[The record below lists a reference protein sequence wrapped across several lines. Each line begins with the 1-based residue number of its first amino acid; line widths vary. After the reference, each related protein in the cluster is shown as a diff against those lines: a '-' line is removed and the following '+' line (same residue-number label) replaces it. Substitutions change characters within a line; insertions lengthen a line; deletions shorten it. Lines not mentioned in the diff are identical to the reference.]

1 MAKLFVDSV
10 LDGVQVNRICFLF
23 QIVFVWGELLLI
35 EIRSDLKFLQLSCSQ
50 FKLPFNLLRLFL
62 ILDDLLLETVDC
74 LGVSFDIEVL
84 KTLDCF

>member
-35 EIRSDLKFLQLSCSQ
+35 EIRSDFKFLQLSCS
-50 FKLPFNLLRLFL
+50 
-62 ILDDLLLETVDC
+62 
-74 LGVSFDIEVL
+74 
-84 KTLDCF
+84 

>member
-50 FKLPFNLLRLFL
+50 FELPFNLLRLFL